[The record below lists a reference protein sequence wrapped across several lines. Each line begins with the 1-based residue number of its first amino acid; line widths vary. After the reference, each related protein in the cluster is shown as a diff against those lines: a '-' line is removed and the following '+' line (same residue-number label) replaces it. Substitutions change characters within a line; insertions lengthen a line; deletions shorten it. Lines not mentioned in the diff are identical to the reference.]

1 MKCCRALPL
10 IRVTSRQQPARRA
23 VEETSGCA
31 CGLGHGSLS
40 CGRRWLICSHAPVGR
55 PAAPVAVIWPI
66 DHSILLLFRCER
78 RDRSRCCTAVSCLGM
93 AARPNRNL
101 TTDESIEPND
111 SASLYHTPVS
121 AALDRFVTGNTKWPR
136 STGTRSSLGVY
147 CIDRAM
153 RTYNAILIW
162 LATSLRNVGPVRQ

>member
-1 MKCCRALPL
+1 MDTTATAIPAASLL
-10 IRVTSRQQPARRA
+10 IQTRQTSTPHFGSAPASL
-23 VEETSGCA
+23 TSG
-31 CGLGHGSLS
+31 LHQQLS

-55 PAAPVAVIWPI
+55 PPAPVAVIWSI

-78 RDRSRCCTAVSCLGM
+78 RDRSRCCTAASRMGM

-153 RTYNAILIW
+153 RTYNAILI
-162 LATSLRNVGPVRQ
+162 